1 MKINRVF
8 GVMFVVLLIMSMV
21 GAVSAAVT
29 DNSNDPLTYSPS
41 TVTSTATVQYG
52 ATHSYNIVLPSKV
65 EFSNIESELTAN
77 VIASDVILSA
87 GASLRITVSSEHSWK
102 MYQHLN
108 GQITE
113 AMIPYSVSYYV
124 NNDAETEEVSFDGS
138 DIPTSSPSES
148 ADLLIAP
155 TGTTEMTTTMT
166 FKFETVP
173 HVGEFFDTLTF
184 TINPNYNPNSNP

>member
-1 MKINRVF
+1 
-8 GVMFVVLLIMSMV
+8 
-21 GAVSAAVT
+21 
-29 DNSNDPLTYSPS
+29 
-41 TVTSTATVQYG
+41 
-52 ATHSYNIVLPSKV
+52 
-65 EFSNIESELTAN
+65 
-77 VIASDVILSA
+77 
-87 GASLRITVSSEHSWK
+87 